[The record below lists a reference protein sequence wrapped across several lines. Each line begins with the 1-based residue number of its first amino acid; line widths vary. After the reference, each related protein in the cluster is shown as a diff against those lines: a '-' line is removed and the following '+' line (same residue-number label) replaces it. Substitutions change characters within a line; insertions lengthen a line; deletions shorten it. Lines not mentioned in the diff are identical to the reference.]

1 MILSGCNIGIIGL
14 GKFGFKLG
22 QTLVNLGEKVVGVDN
37 DSDNIKRAQSIFTQ
51 VYLADASKKEVLSQ
65 LGFADLL
72 HVLISVGD
80 SIAASSM
87 IAMYLKE
94 LGVPKVWVKAINPDH
109 EKLLRKVGADEVI
122 IPEHM
127 AARQLAN
134 RIAKPGFI
142 EYLPFDKSM
151 SLRELV
157 VNRWAGKTIKQLDVA
172 NTYEIQIIA
181 VKKMKEDVFSFIPRG
196 ETLLEKDDL
205 LVVIG
210 RSRTLDKIAS

>member
-1 MILSGCNIGIIGL
+1 MMMSGCNIGIIGL

-22 QTLVNLGEKVVGVDN
+22 QTLINLGEKVVGIDN
-37 DSDNIKRAQSIFTQ
+37 HADNIKRAQNIFTQ
-51 VYLADASKKEVLSQ
+51 VYLADASQKEVLTQ
-65 LGFADLL
+65 LGFADLV

-127 AARQLAN
+127 AAKQLAN

-151 SLRELV
+151 SIRELV
-157 VNRWAGKTIKQLDVA
+157 VSHWSGKTLKQLDVA
-172 NTYEIQIIA
+172 NTFEIQVIA
-181 VKKMKEDVFSFIPRG
+181 VKKLKDETFHFIPRG
-196 ETLLEKDDL
+196 ETLLEQDDI

>member
-1 MILSGCNIGIIGL
+1 MMMSGCNIGIIGL

-22 QTLVNLGEKVVGVDN
+22 QTLINLGEKVVGIDN
-37 DSDNIKRAQSIFTQ
+37 NADNVKKAQNIFTQ
-51 VYLADASKKEVLSQ
+51 VYLADASQKDVLTQ
-65 LGFADLL
+65 LGFADLV
-72 HVLISVGD
+72 HVLLSVGD

-127 AARQLAN
+127 AAKQLAN

-151 SLRELV
+151 SIRELV
-157 VNRWAGKTIKQLDVA
+157 VSHWAGKTLKQLDVA
-172 NTYEIQIIA
+172 NTFEIQVIA
-181 VKKMKEDVFSFIPRG
+181 VKKLKEETFHFIPRG
-196 ETLLEKDDL
+196 ETQLDRDDI

>member
-22 QTLVNLGEKVVGVDN
+22 QTLINLGEKVVGVDN

-210 RSRTLDKIAS
+210 RSRNLDKIAS

>member
-1 MILSGCNIGIIGL
+1 MMLSGCAIGVIGL

-22 QTLVNLGEKVVGVDN
+22 QTLINLGEKVVGIDN
-37 DSDNIKRAQSIFTQ
+37 DADNVKRAQNIFTQ
-51 VYLADASKKEVLSQ
+51 VYLADASQKEVLSQ
-65 LGFADLL
+65 LGFADLV

-127 AARQLAN
+127 AAKQLAN

-142 EYLPFDKSM
+142 EHLPFDKSM
-151 SLRELV
+151 SIRELV
-157 VNRWAGKTIKQLDVA
+157 VSRWAGRTLKQLDVA
-172 NTYEIQIIA
+172 NAFEIQVIA
-181 VKKMKEDVFSFIPRG
+181 VKKMKDDTFSFIPRG
-196 ETLLEKDDL
+196 ETLLERNDI